1 MKKLTVSLVLLSG
14 LLRADCLDGFRKLT
28 AAETKMYDQVAAAFS
43 AALPQ
48 PPESWRL
55 SIGNAT
61 PAQPAPCTGSAS
73 GAIAISSSMLFRYM
87 NPPKPRGFPQE
98 EAEIKRLSDEI
109 TALQNVP
116 GDLRKQINEVQ
127 ARQSEKRRASMAAEK
142 AGNKD
147 EARGLRSEADEIS
160 KGADKIRKDYLA
172 SVDPQIKEREA
183 KIKELRSKLPDYNTE
198 VLVAVTVNEQN
209 RVPAAG
215 KGLNEDVYVWGSK
228 TPVKAA
234 TTVQNVVLRIK
245 GWPDYRENFAGRIDM
260 AKLSG
265 LVK

>member
-1 MKKLTVSLVLLSG
+1 MKKLAVSLVLLSG
-14 LLRADCLDGFRKLT
+14 LVRADCLDGFRKLN
-28 AAETKMYDQVAAAFS
+28 AAEKKMYDEVAAAFG

-55 SIGNAT
+55 SNGNAT
-61 PAQPAPCTGSAS
+61 PAQPAVCNGTAP
-73 GAIAISSSMLFRYM
+73 GAISISTSMLFRYM
-87 NPPKPRGFPQE
+87 NPPKPRSFPQE

-109 TALQNVP
+109 TALQVVP
-116 GDLRKQINEVQ
+116 ADPRKQINEVQ

-142 AGNKD
+142 AGGKE
-147 EARGLRSEADEIS
+147 EARQLRGEADEIG

-172 SVDPQIKEREA
+172 SMDPQFKQREA
-183 KIKELRSKLPDYNTE
+183 RIKELRSKLPDYNTE
-198 VLVAVTVNEQN
+198 ILVTATANEQKQ
-209 RVPAAG
+209 VPAAL
-215 KGLNEDVYVWGSK
+215 KGLNEDVYAWGSK

-234 TTVQNVVLRIK
+234 TTVQNVILKIK
-245 GWPDYRENFAGRIDM
+245 GWPDYREIFTGRIDL